1 VLPTAPEPQSDR
13 FVLPSSPQAPATHA
27 AAAHTAG
34 PSTAAEQ
41 NLALLF
47 QAAEQAQSAQSVA
60 GAVEPTQQALAPQG
74 SPAEATS
81 NLPAALTSVT
91 LVPTLPLPGSTAH
104 AGQAAQ
110 LEAMHRHLQQQLQT
124 QQEVHFRTLH
134 QLHAQQLLAQ
144 QIAVL
149 QSNGTIEAAA
159 ATHAAPALG
168 TPGTPSLSA
177 AAADTQAAP
186 APQSVQGVHVQSVQ
200 GVQVQ
205 GAAGVQAVQQLVL
218 PVLSLQTPRCRRWSD
233 SLVGLQAVG
242 LQAVQLVG
250 MHEGRPVMQMVQS
263 GVAPQPAP
271 QLAPEGTKANPPVG
285 SADASAFSRP
295 QAAAQASRAA
305 AQVKTEEG

>member
-1 VLPTAPEPQSDR
+1 MAPPPAAEVPAVLPTAPEPQSDR

-124 QQEVHFRTLH
+124 QQEVAACVSALSLFA
-134 QLHAQQLLAQ
+134 HARGGGTAGMAGCERPQDD
-144 QIAVL
+144 AV
-149 QSNGTIEAAA
+149 AAA
-159 ATHAAPALG
+159 CTRGGAHCQTACLG
-168 TPGTPSLSA
+168 ARKVHSA
-177 AAADTQAAP
+177 
-186 APQSVQGVHVQSVQ
+186 
-200 GVQVQ
+200 
-205 GAAGVQAVQQLVL
+205 
-218 PVLSLQTPRCRRWSD
+218 R
-233 SLVGLQAVG
+233 
-242 LQAVQLVG
+242 
-250 MHEGRPVMQMVQS
+250 
-263 GVAPQPAP
+263 
-271 QLAPEGTKANPPVG
+271 
-285 SADASAFSRP
+285 
-295 QAAAQASRAA
+295 
-305 AQVKTEEG
+305 